1 MKRVAMIVMLV
12 PVALFA
18 AGRQGGGQTEPKP
31 GMPMQGMSM
40 MNCPMNLQGT
50 TVADA
55 DTATGISVSITTKP
69 ENVAELRK
77 RVEQMAAMHSGQASS
92 PTMMQGQMMP
102 GTVKYEVIENGAKL
116 TLTPKDPAKLAEFR
130 TQVRAHVEKMQKG
143 ECSMM
148 QDMMQGMMKGMM
160 GGTAKPATE
169 PKPEPK
175 KDESGVDHTEHHPA
189 GATK

>member
-1 MKRVAMIVMLV
+1 MMLMWV

-18 AGRQGGGQTEPKP
+18 AGIQGGGQTEPKP

-50 TVADA
+50 TVAVA
-55 DTATGISVSITTKP
+55 NAATGISVSITTKP
-69 ENVAELRK
+69 ENVAEQRK

-92 PTMMQGQMMP
+92 PAMMQGQLMP
-102 GTVKYEVIENGAKL
+102 GTVKYEAIDNGAKL
-116 TLTPKDPAKLAEFR
+116 TLTPKDPSKLAEFR

-160 GGTAKPATE
+160 GGMGKPET
-169 PKPEPK
+169 KPEPK
-175 KDESGVDHTEHHPA
+175 KDEVDHTEHHPA